1 MAFTSSYRSEGLA
14 LVIGYDQVG
23 IHLRYF
29 LCNQSEL
36 RRAFR
41 VQLFLIAERDG
52 WSARIASGHPRP
64 TVWRRNRNGRG
75 DSVPF

>member
-1 MAFTSSYRSEGLA
+1 MAFTSSYCSEGLA
-14 LVIGYDQVG
+14 LVVGYDQVG

-41 VQLFLIAERDG
+41 VQLLLVEECDRMERENRFGASSADG
-52 WSARIASGHPRP
+52 AAA
-64 TVWRRNRNGRG
+64 
-75 DSVPF
+75 